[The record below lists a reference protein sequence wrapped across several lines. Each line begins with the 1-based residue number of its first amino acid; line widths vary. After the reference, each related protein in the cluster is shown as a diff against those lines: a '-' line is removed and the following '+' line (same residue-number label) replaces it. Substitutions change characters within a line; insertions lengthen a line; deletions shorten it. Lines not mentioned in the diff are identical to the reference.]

1 MIDVLN
7 FRLEESNQQKRKNI
21 DELNRKLSAEK
32 EKQLQN
38 VWGNE
43 INWYIQS
50 KKMGRG
56 YLFLTV
62 NPFCFVLGFCFVS
75 ATPFNPLH
83 QISLKL
89 KRTKWVDVLISIRKS
104 IFYFSWEFSH
114 ECGLPSLAII
124 EFFFATE
131 FPGTLLFI
139 RTECV
144 ICILQMIRFHYISVI
159 LFIVYENIISW
170 DNYVL
175 VSIYTGNSNSVIFT
189 WILLLE

>member
-1 MIDVLN
+1 M
-7 FRLEESNQQKRKNI
+7 
-21 DELNRKLSAEK
+21 
-32 EKQLQN
+32 
-38 VWGNE
+38 
-43 INWYIQS
+43 
-50 KKMGRG
+50 
-56 YLFLTV
+56 FLTV

-89 KRTKWVDVLISIRKS
+89 KRTKWVDVLISILGKR